1 MVVSNKLQTDS
12 ELITEILNGSQAAME
27 ILARRHYEAVFAY
40 VYRQTGDYHTASDV
54 TQDIFIKMMKGLY
67 TYREREKFKSWLFR
81 IAVNCC
87 RDSYRCA
94 SARTAREVELDAD
107 SLGGQSNTWDI
118 FSKSAER
125 ENIQE
130 ALDFLP
136 EFQKEVVLLR
146 FYHDLKLKE
155 IAGITGSGEATVK
168 SRLYQ
173 ALEKLKKRLLA
184 GEGELSANKKNRFKP

>member
-1 MVVSNKLQTDS
+1 VQTDS
-12 ELITEILNGSQAAME
+12 ELVIEILNGSQAAME
-27 ILARRHYEAVFAY
+27 ILVRKHYEAVFTYA
-40 VYRQTGDYHTASDV
+40 YRQTGDYHTASDI
-54 TQDIFIKMMKGLY
+54 TQDVFIKMMKGLT
-67 TYREREKFKSWLFR
+67 TYRERDKFKSWLFR

-94 SARTAREVELDAD
+94 SARTAREVELDAEFSD
-107 SLGGQSNTWDI
+107 LQSNIWDI
-118 FSKSAER
+118 FSKRVER
-125 ENIQE
+125 EYLQE
-130 ALDFLP
+130 ALDSLP

-155 IAGITGSGEATVK
+155 IADLTGSGEATVK

-184 GEGELSANKKNRFKP
+184 GEGELGDNKKNRFKP